1 MDMLFSPSKDWKQ
14 YLSSDDEKKLNEI
27 LNKIAK
33 YKGAYR
39 NSDDIKNSQ
48 LWSAVLEF
56 SKENDALQKRVQ
68 NLEDLLEG
76 MFEKVRKQERE
87 RIDLTKSLEKF

>member
-1 MDMLFSPSKDWKQ
+1 MIFTPPKDWKQ
-14 YLSSDDEKKLNEI
+14 FLSDEDEKRLNDI
-27 LNKIAK
+27 LNKLAK

-39 NSDDIKNSQ
+39 NSDDVKTAQ
-48 LWSAVLEF
+48 LWCSILEL
-56 SKENDALQKRVQ
+56 SKENAALQKRVQ

-87 RIDLTKSLEKF
+87 RIELTRSLEKF

>member
-1 MDMLFSPSKDWKQ
+1 MLFAPSKDWKQ
-14 YLSSDDEKKLNEI
+14 YLSTDDEKKLNEI

-39 NSDDIKNSQ
+39 NSEDVKISQ
-48 LWSAVLEF
+48 LWSVVLEL

-76 MFEKVRKQERE
+76 MFDKIRKQERE
-87 RIDLTKSLEKF
+87 RIELTKSLEKF

>member
-1 MDMLFSPSKDWKQ
+1 MLFAPSKDWKQ

-39 NSDDIKNSQ
+39 NSEDVKISQ
-48 LWSAVLEF
+48 LWSAVLEL
-56 SKENDALQKRVQ
+56 SKGNDALQKRVQ

-76 MFEKVRKQERE
+76 MFEKVRKQERD

>member
-14 YLSSDDEKKLNEI
+14 YLSSDDEKKLNAI

-39 NSDDIKNSQ
+39 YSEDVKISQ
-48 LWSAVLEF
+48 LWSAVLEL

-76 MFEKVRKQERE
+76 MFEKVRKQERD